1 MLESKLIQHIAT
13 QYLDGDHDGLNA
25 QTPLFELNVVDS
37 ASIFDLVD
45 FLRQESHVAIGMH
58 EIHLANFASVQAMV
72 ALVQRLQ
79 AQVAAG
85 GVA

>member
-13 QYLDGDHDGLNA
+13 QYLDGEQDGLNA

-45 FLRQESHVAIGMH
+45 FLRQESNVTIGIH
-58 EIHLANFASVQAMV
+58 EIHPANFASVQAMV

-79 AQVAAG
+79 TQVAAG